1 VAAPGRRAE
10 RRPRTNS
17 KVILSAEATLDLRD
31 VCSHIAL
38 HDPNAAS
45 RIGKGILEHLQ
56 ILARF
61 PLIELHLFSTA

>member
-1 VAAPGRRAE
+1 
-10 RRPRTNS
+10 
-17 KVILSAEATLDLRD
+17 LSAEATLDLRD